1 MKSGVSKQFVELV
14 ALAWLGMVNTPALAA
29 GSTSVYR
36 CPGHPVLYTDAI
48 SAKEAK
54 DKGCKL
60 LEGEP
65 VTVIQ
70 GFKPRVVANAPA
82 GPASARVDPADQRA
96 RDSDARR
103 ILEDELKRE
112 DERLASMRAD
122 FNNGQPEREPGEN
135 NNLKYSAR
143 VAAMKTAI
151 ERKESDIAALKREL
165 AKHPQ

>member
-1 MKSGVSKQFVELV
+1 MKSGVSKKFVGLA
-14 ALAWLGMVNTPALAA
+14 ALAWLGVVSTQAQAA

-48 SAKEAK
+48 STKEAK
-54 DKGCKL
+54 EKGCKL

-70 GFKPRVVANAPA
+70 GFKPRAAANVPERA
-82 GPASARVDPADQRA
+82 ASARVDPADQRA

-112 DERLASMRAD
+112 DERLASMKAD
-122 FNNGQPEREPGEN
+122 FNNGQPGREPGEN

-143 VAAMKTAI
+143 VATMKTAI
-151 ERKESDIAALKREL
+151 ERKEGDIAALKREL

>member
-1 MKSGVSKQFVELV
+1 MKSGVSKKFVGLA
-14 ALAWLGMVNTPALAA
+14 ALAWMGVAITHAQAA

-48 SAKEAK
+48 STKEAK
-54 DKGCKL
+54 EKGCKL

-70 GFKPRVVANAPA
+70 GFKPRVAASAAA
-82 GPASARVDPADQRA
+82 GPASSRVDPADQRA

-112 DERLASMRAD
+112 DERLASMKAE
-122 FNNGQPEREPGEN
+122 FNNGQPEREPGEH

-143 VAAMKTAI
+143 VVTMKTAI
-151 ERKESDIAALKREL
+151 ERKEGDIAALKREL

>member
-1 MKSGVSKQFVELV
+1 MKLGVSKKFV
-14 ALAWLGMVNTPALAA
+14 WLAA
-29 GSTSVYR
+29 LVWAGAANSDAQAVGSTAVYR

-54 DKGCKL
+54 EKGCKM

-70 GFKPRVVANAPA
+70 GFKPRVAASAAA
-82 GPASARVDPADQRA
+82 GPASSRVDPADQRA

-103 ILEDELKRE
+103 ILEDELRRE
-112 DERLASMRAD
+112 DERLAAMKAE
-122 FNNGQPEREPGEN
+122 FNNGQPEREPSEH

-143 VAAMKTAI
+143 VATLKLAI
-151 ERKESDIAALKREL
+151 ERKEGDIAALKREI